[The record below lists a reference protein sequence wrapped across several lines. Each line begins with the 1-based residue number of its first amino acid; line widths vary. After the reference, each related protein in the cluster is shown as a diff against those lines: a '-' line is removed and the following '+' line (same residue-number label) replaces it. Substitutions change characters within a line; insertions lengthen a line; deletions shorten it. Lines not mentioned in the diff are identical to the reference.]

1 MSAVI
6 PLYNEGEL
14 KQFQKL
20 GSYNNFNAVIYGT
33 YENILPSIVSEP
45 LGLQSTITSV
55 KLYPIDLEKKYK
67 IKTYADFLTT
77 RGTPIGVSLLSVDIV
92 EKDSK
97 YYYVSNNFEFT
108 PVESGLYEIV
118 ITDSNNYI
126 FESDLFFMCGVLSI
140 TPLEVSIDAT
150 RSLIVE
156 NSTLTQYININS
168 NGEAILTAPD
178 ESNYSIN
185 ELGNLTYT
193 S

>member
-33 YENILPSIVSEP
+33 YENILPPIVSEP

-150 RSLIVE
+150 GILIVE